1 MISSGLTATY
11 DVNGLTAKIFS
22 TVQNIK
28 AQEQG
33 FSQAVSQKENTFSGF
48 TLHNYAV
55 SYLEPKLVYS
65 LHHMLSEAPEG
76 PREQPTHKG
85 LNPNQGEETK
95 TLGTSEEHIEKINFA
110 SELDQS
116 SSKADYAKV
125 SAIYQQAVGVN
136 NLDVTLLFEGKPV
149 DVNPSRYAAEAYTTA
164 ANLNKQPEPLIE
176 LMHDY
181 NRNFDY
187 KI

>member
-1 MISSGLTATY
+1 MISSGLTASY
-11 DVNGLTAKIFS
+11 DVNGLTAKIFN

-33 FSQAVSQKENTFSGF
+33 FAQSVSRTENTFSGF
-48 TLHNYAV
+48 ALHNYAV
-55 SYLEPKLVYS
+55 SYLEPKVVYS
-65 LHHMLSEAPEG
+65 LHHILSDAPENTQ
-76 PREQPTHKG
+76 EQQTPKG
-85 LNPNQGEETK
+85 LNPQSEEKTK
-95 TLGTSEEHIEKINFA
+95 TLGTAEETVEKVSFA
-110 SELDQS
+110 AELGSS

-125 SAIYQQAVGVN
+125 SAIYRQAVGIN

-149 DVNPSRYAAEAYTTA
+149 DVNPLRYAAEAYTTA